1 MQEKCMLEETLQSMQ
16 HEYKTAKQEVLVSKD
31 SSQTIRSMKNSTNS
45 MIFCYLSF
53 FFFFLCQFIFPNIK
67 IEYIL
72 FCMQDNKEALKSEKE
87 ENKKCL
93 NGLQQEIRDLKAKNK
108 TLNENASSNNSS
120 SSTKIKKL
128 KEKLDELSTNNETLK
143 VIFIFF
149 LKSNAKIFKISNIS
163 KLYCKQLT
171 IF

>member
-16 HEYKTAKQEVLVSKD
+16 HEYKTAKQEVLVGKD

-53 FFFFLCQFIFPNIK
+53 FFFILCQFIFPNIK

-128 KEKLDELSTNNETLK
+128 KEKLDELSANNETLK
-143 VIFIFF
+143 VTFIFF
-149 LKSNAKIFKISNIS
+149 LKLNVKIS
-163 KLYCKQLT
+163 
-171 IF
+171 

>member
-1 MQEKCMLEETLQSMQ
+1 
-16 HEYKTAKQEVLVSKD
+16 
-31 SSQTIRSMKNSTNS
+31 
-45 MIFCYLSF
+45 
-53 FFFFLCQFIFPNIK
+53 
-67 IEYIL
+67 
-72 FCMQDNKEALKSEKE
+72 MQDNKEALKSEKE